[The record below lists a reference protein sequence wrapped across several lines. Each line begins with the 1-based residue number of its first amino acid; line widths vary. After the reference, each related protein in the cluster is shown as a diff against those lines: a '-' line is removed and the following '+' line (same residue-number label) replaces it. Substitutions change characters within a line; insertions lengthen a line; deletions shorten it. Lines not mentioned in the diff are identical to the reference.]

1 MAQTYRTV
9 TGYVAIARKLLAD
22 AVQPYRYDDNTL
34 VLTLNQGLAEMGR
47 IRPDIFLDLKYQA
60 PLRKGDTD
68 DGSPPLYGVSDIATN
83 PDGSYNVAKG
93 TLVPV
98 PRRYQVPLD
107 WWMAGWPQFF
117 DVADTQDQRAQGF
130 VAKFQSHLTTITA
143 A

>member
-1 MAQTYRTV
+1 V
-9 TGYVAIARKLLAD
+9 ARKVLAD
-22 AVQPYRYDDNTL
+22 LVPPYRYDDNTL
-34 VLTLNQGLAEMGR
+34 VLTLNQGLAEIGR

-68 DGSPPLYGVSDIATN
+68 DGSPPIYTTGDIATN
-83 PDGSYNVAKG
+83 ADGSYNPQKG

-98 PRRYQVPLD
+98 PRKYIVPLD

-130 VAKFQSHLTTITA
+130 LAKFQSHLTTITA

>member
-1 MAQTYRTV
+1 M
-9 TGYVAIARKLLAD
+9 
-22 AVQPYRYDDNTL
+22 
-34 VLTLNQGLAEMGR
+34 TLNQGLAEMGR
-47 IRPDIFLDLKYQA
+47 IRPDIFLDLKYQG

-68 DGSPPLYGVSDIATN
+68 DGTPPIYDVSDISVTGGVY
-83 PDGSYNVAKG
+83 DVAKG

-98 PRRYQVPLD
+98 PRKYQVPLD